1 MAEKKKNLR
10 LNCVSVGTEAVFHV
24 LIGLFSVCCI
34 IPFLFVII
42 ISFSSKESI
51 TTIGYSFIP
60 TSWSM
65 DAYQYAFNKL
75 PQIWRSYFNSI
86 YITVIGTVLSTT
98 MCAMYA
104 YVLYRPDF
112 KFRSFFNF
120 LSFFTMIF
128 GGGLVPTY
136 IVSKQLLG
144 LSENYAALIVPLL
157 VSPFNIIV
165 MRSFFKSSVPL
176 ELIEAATIDG
186 SGEYSTLFR
195 VVVPIA
201 KPGIATIAFKMFG
214 STGAAIIILI
224 GGICCIACMNDMV
237 TPSISLEGRSIWILQ
252 SLPVSPYMVLA
263 AKLKVQ
269 IVLTLVPVV
278 LCLFAIA
285 ATVPCNA
292 IQFILGSA
300 FAMLNVNLMALF
312 GIFLGLK
319 MPNLTWTSELIPIK
333 QSFSVMIALIGGFL
347 FNAAFVG
354 LYFLVGRKV
363 GEVIYLCLA
372 ILVTAV
378 LGFVLNSWLK
388 NKGSRI
394 FAEL

>member
-1 MAEKKKNLR
+1 MAEKKNLR

-201 KPGIATIAFKMFG
+201 KPGIATIALLNALAYWNDWTNGLYYLVKRTDLYSIQNVLTNMLNNIQFLKTATQLQGINIEMG
-214 STGAAIIILI
+214 TLPSVSIRMAIAVVAVIPVMIVYPFIQKSFVKGIVI
-224 GGICCIACMNDMV
+224 GGV
-237 TPSISLEGRSIWILQ
+237 
-252 SLPVSPYMVLA
+252 
-263 AKLKVQ
+263 
-269 IVLTLVPVV
+269 
-278 LCLFAIA
+278 
-285 ATVPCNA
+285 
-292 IQFILGSA
+292 
-300 FAMLNVNLMALF
+300 
-312 GIFLGLK
+312 
-319 MPNLTWTSELIPIK
+319 
-333 QSFSVMIALIGGFL
+333 
-347 FNAAFVG
+347 
-354 LYFLVGRKV
+354 
-363 GEVIYLCLA
+363 
-372 ILVTAV
+372 
-378 LGFVLNSWLK
+378 
-388 NKGSRI
+388 KG
-394 FAEL
+394 